1 MNTMST
7 SNTSM
12 PASSGADDQALIIG
26 KGFTIEGQ
34 VQGRGTLLI
43 HGTVKGGISAD
54 VVKLN
59 ATAQVLGHIEC
70 RQLDIAGRLDG
81 SFEAADVVVRS
92 SGEVLVHDQA
102 NSTGTCLVAGTVS
115 GHLTATQLKVETSGR
130 ISGLIAAEQLDVHGS
145 MQGEI
150 HANDMV
156 VRSSGV
162 VTAKVHYGNLSMERG
177 SDVSG
182 QLQRASR
189 DGAAAKVQTPAS
201 TAPDTVVVYLP
212 VNIVQQLNK
221 HPGQLQLSL
230 ANGEPAPGW
239 ISVDLKH
246 AWLVLEKAPFEQL
259 AARGETVTLRLQA
272 GTEDM
277 TFTLP
282 PDAE

>member
-1 MNTMST
+1 MST
-7 SNTSM
+7 PNTSM

-59 ATAQVLGHIEC
+59 ATAQVMGHIDC

-92 SGEVLVHDQA
+92 GGEVLIHDQA
-102 NSTGTCLVAGTVS
+102 NSTGTCLVSGTVS
-115 GHLTATQLKVETSGR
+115 GHLTANQLKVETSGR
-130 ISGLIAAEQLDVHGS
+130 MSGLLAAEQLDVHGS
-145 MQGEI
+145 LQGEV

-162 VTAKVHYGNLSMERG
+162 VSAKVHYGNLSMERG

-182 QLQRASR
+182 QLQRAQR
-189 DGAAAKVQTPAS
+189 EVAAAKVQVPAAA

-230 ANGEPAPGW
+230 TNGEPVPSW

-246 AWLVLEKAPFEQL
+246 SWLVLEKAPFEQL
-259 AARGETVTLRLQA
+259 AARGQTVTLRLQA